1 MRKWHHKNI
10 EQHMQT
16 SVIVA
21 NFDKLAVDL
30 DTIPKP
36 GGSYVAV
43 NVRANIAYVA
53 IQLPIKQNEFYYTGR
68 IGKDITT
75 DEGYQAA
82 RLAGINVLAQIH
94 KFVGL
99 NKVVGLNHVDIH
111 YQAADNWD
119 DGPIVANGA
128 SDLFLEVLGE
138 RGEHTRTIL
147 SVHKLPKNHS
157 VALTASF
164 TIEESNDSTNN

>member
-1 MRKWHHKNI
+1 
-10 EQHMQT
+10 MQT
-16 SVIVA
+16 PILS
-21 NFDKLAVDL
+21 NFNKLNIDL

-43 NVRANIAYVA
+43 NVRGNIAYVA
-53 IQLPIKQNEFYYTGR
+53 IQLPIKQNQFYFTGR

-82 RLAGINVLAQIH
+82 RLAATNVLAQVH
-94 KFVGL
+94 KYVGL
-99 NKVVGLNHVDIH
+99 DKLVGLNHVDIH
-111 YQAADNWD
+111 YQAADDWD
-119 DGPIVANGA
+119 EGPTVANGA
-128 SDLFLEVLGE
+128 SDLFLEVLGDK
-138 RGEHTRTIL
+138 GKHSRTIF

-164 TIEESNDSTNN
+164 TVAM

>member
-1 MRKWHHKNI
+1 
-10 EQHMQT
+10 MQT
-16 SVIVA
+16 AAIIA

-82 RLAGINVLAQIH
+82 
-94 KFVGL
+94 
-99 NKVVGLNHVDIH
+99 
-111 YQAADNWD
+111 DNWD

-164 TIEESNDSTNN
+164 TIEEPNDSTNN

>member
-1 MRKWHHKNI
+1 
-10 EQHMQT
+10 MQT
-16 SVIVA
+16 TTIA

-30 DTIPKP
+30 NTIPKP
-36 GGSYVAV
+36 GGSYVPV
-43 NVRANIAYVA
+43 NVRGNVAYVA
-53 IQLPIKQNEFYYTGR
+53 IQLPIKRNEFYYTGR

-82 RLAGINVLAQIH
+82 RLAAINVLAQVH

-99 NKVVGLNHVDIH
+99 EKLVGLNHVDIH
-111 YQAADNWD
+111 YQAADDWD
-119 DGPIVANGA
+119 EGPTVANGA
-128 SDLFLEVLGE
+128 SDLFLEVLGQ

-147 SVHKLPKNHS
+147 GVHKLPKNHS

-164 TIEESNDSTNN
+164 TIEQLT